1 MTTRGRKM
9 FSAGNGPS
17 LKELDFSWLQ
27 GVDWLGMNAA
37 YRHWDRIGIYPSL
50 YCCLDKVVVK
60 SHAEQILRLHSEGK
74 VERFF
79 LVKDILEALPDF
91 PQDERVFFLE
101 DMVASDAPGTG
112 IFKTDFSYKQ
122 TTGSWQVRF
131 AHHHGNTDIERKRD

>member
-1 MTTRGRKM
+1 
-9 FSAGNGPS
+9 
-17 LKELDFSWLQ
+17 
-27 GVDWLGMNAA
+27 MNAA

-60 SHAEQILRLHSEGK
+60 SHAEQILRLHSDGK

-112 IFKTDFSYKQ
+112 IFKTARSDERRVGKE
-122 TTGSWQVRF
+122 GVRRC
-131 AHHHGNTDIERKRD
+131 ELRVWRC

>member
-1 MTTRGRKM
+1 
-9 FSAGNGPS
+9 
-17 LKELDFSWLQ
+17 
-27 GVDWLGMNAA
+27 MNAA
-37 YRHWDRIGIYPSL
+37 YRHWVRIGIYPSL

-112 IFKTDFSYKQ
+112 IFKTAFRSEEHTSELQSLMRISYAVFYLKKQ
-122 TTGSWQVRF
+122 IIDLP
-131 AHHHGNTDIERKRD
+131 H

>member
-9 FSAGNGPS
+9 FIAGNGPS

-60 SHAEQILRLHSEGK
+60 SHAEQILRLHSEGRS
-74 VERFF
+74 EEHTSELQSLMR
-79 LVKDILEALPDF
+79 ISYA
-91 PQDERVFFLE
+91 VFCLKKKKTQNNE
-101 DMVASDAPGTG
+101 HNKSNTG
-112 IFKTDFSYKQ
+112 LYTRQETSQ
-122 TTGSWQVRF
+122 
-131 AHHHGNTDIERKRD
+131 